1 MSLAIGVKLLSSF
14 FIAPFKI
21 MVLENM
27 IRAQFQ
33 SDWAKETHV
42 NFGLIRAKSS
52 KVNNEV
58 FESQYVI
65 MRIKD
70 YYIIFIY
77 YY

>member
-1 MSLAIGVKLLSSF
+1 MSSF

-21 MVLENM
+21 IVLENV

-33 SDWAKETHV
+33 SDWAMETRV
-42 NFGLIRAKSS
+42 NFGLIGAKSS

-65 MRIKD
+65 MRIRD
-70 YYIIFIY
+70 YYIIFVYVISY
-77 YY
+77 EYN

>member
-1 MSLAIGVKLLSSF
+1 
-14 FIAPFKI
+14 

-27 IRAQFQ
+27 TCAQFQ
-33 SDWAKETHV
+33 SGWAKETYV

-65 MRIKD
+65 MRIRD